1 MSDLP
6 QTSVIIPVFNGEFF
20 LLEAINSVL
29 TQLEP
34 HDELLVVDDAST
46 DGTLALLLGLSDRR
60 LRVLSSNG
68 GGPSVA
74 RNKGISAARGEF
86 IAFLDHDDL
95 WPIGRHVALRATLLA
110 DDSIDATA
118 GRIAILEESIGTA
131 SKYQN
136 LHGRYGASLP
146 FTCLYRRSLIQKTG
160 YFDETMRFGEDVDY
174 HIRLTESGMKI
185 TYCDLDSLIYRRH
198 AGNATNFQPAHGKLA
213 LALVIRKLVRNR
225 NKSPF

>member
-1 MSDLP
+1 MSNLP
-6 QTSVIIPVFNGEFF
+6 QTSVIIPVFNGDYF

-29 TQLEP
+29 TQLEVN
-34 HDELLVVDDAST
+34 DELLVVNDAST
-46 DGTLALLLGLSDRR
+46 DGTLALLLELSDRR
-60 LRVLSSNG
+60 LRVLFSNG

-95 WPIGRHVALRATLLA
+95 WPTGRHASLRAALLA
-110 DDSIDATA
+110 DDSINASA
-118 GRIAILEESIGTA
+118 GRIAILEESVGAA

-174 HIRLTESGMKI
+174 YMRLTESGMKI
-185 TYCDLDSLIYRRH
+185 TYCEIDSLIYRRH

-213 LALVIRKLVRNR
+213 LELVIRKLARDR
-225 NKSPF
+225 NK

>member
-6 QTSVIIPVFNGEFF
+6 QTSVIIPVFNGELF

-29 TQLEP
+29 TQLEL

-95 WPIGRHVALRATLLA
+95 WPIGRHAALRATLLA

-136 LHGRYGASLP
+136 LHGRYCASMP

-174 HIRLTESGMKI
+174 YIRLTESGMKI

-198 AGNATNFQPAHGKLA
+198 AGNATNFQPTHGKLS
-213 LALVIRKLVRNR
+213 LALVIRKLARDR
-225 NKSPF
+225 NK

>member
-29 TQLEP
+29 AQLEVN
-34 HDELLVVDDAST
+34 DELLVVNDSST
-46 DGTLALLLGLSDRR
+46 DGTLALLLELSDRR

-95 WPIGRHVALRATLLA
+95 WPTGRHASLRAALLA
-110 DDSIDATA
+110 DDSINASA
-118 GRIAILEESIGTA
+118 GRIAILGDSVGAA

-174 HIRLTESGMKI
+174 YIRLTESGMKI

-198 AGNATNFQPAHGKLA
+198 AGNATNFQPIHGKLA
-213 LALVIRKLVRNR
+213 LELVIRKLARDR
-225 NKSPF
+225 NK